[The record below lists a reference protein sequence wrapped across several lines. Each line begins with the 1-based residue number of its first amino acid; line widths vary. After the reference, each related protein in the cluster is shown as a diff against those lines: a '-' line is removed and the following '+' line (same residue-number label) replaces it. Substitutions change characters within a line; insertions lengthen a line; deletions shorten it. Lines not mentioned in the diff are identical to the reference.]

1 MLNATLTLIIT
12 IILTAAVTFALTT
25 IYESLKLKMKKRK
38 EERRIREVERNL
50 EKLQEA
56 VYPMRI
62 LQFGMLD
69 SDSIS
74 IKLLGKK
81 DPNDYVNKIVSRHSE
96 NWASQISAY
105 NNYIY
110 GVSEVNYPR
119 KGEFEEIEIQLKGY
133 LVSYYEFL
141 ATNANIKMRSDLNP
155 YEQAWIKSKT
165 ENSDP
170 SEPIKEFAN
179 PLSVEV
185 ILLCNDGTRAV
196 LPTRSPKT
204 VFRGDKLGASV
215 METVSPLLE
224 TKDKIERE
232 IDIFEVIKRG
242 LREELGI
249 KPTELK
255 ELYVTSLVFDSEV
268 FDYKFTAVADSKL
281 VESDIS
287 ARFELGLASDKWEN
301 RKLNFVKFPL
311 DRNELINLK
320 KNASPEAMISIIMAE
335 AVRSGWKKVEK
346 SFLQ

>member
-1 MLNATLTLIIT
+1 MNATLTLTVT
-12 IILTAAVTFALTT
+12 IVLTAAVTFILTT
-25 IYESLKLKMKKRK
+25 IYEDLKLRIKKKK
-38 EERRIREVERNL
+38 EEKKIREVERNL

-62 LQFGMLD
+62 LQFGRLD
-69 SDSIS
+69 SNSIS
-74 IKLLGKK
+74 VRLLGEKG
-81 DPNDYVNKIVSRHSE
+81 PNDYVNKIVSKHSE
-96 NWASQISAY
+96 NWASQIGAY

-119 KGEFEEIEIQLKGY
+119 KGEFEEMEIQLKGY
-133 LVSYYEFL
+133 LVKYYEFL

-155 YEQAWIKSKT
+155 DEQAWIKSKT

-196 LPTRSPKT
+196 LPTRSSKT

-215 METVSPLLE
+215 METVSPILE
-224 TKDKIERE
+224 TKDNIERE
-232 IDIFEVIKRG
+232 IDVFEVIKRG
-242 LREELGI
+242 LKEELGI
-249 KPTELK
+249 NPSDLREI
-255 ELYVTSLVFDSEV
+255 YVTSLAFDSEV
-268 FDYKFTAVADSKL
+268 FDYKFTVVADSKL
-281 VESDIS
+281 VEGEVN
-287 ARFELGLASDKWEN
+287 ARFELGLASDRWEN

-311 DRNELINLK
+311 DKNELSDIK
-320 KNASPEAMISIIMAE
+320 KNASPEAMVSIIMAE
-335 AVRSGWKKVEK
+335 AERFGWKKVEK